1 MEFEAENC
9 KGNLLYYGFF
19 KHLQR
24 RKTGVHPHQI
34 IFEKENTENT
44 YISWE
49 DKMKPR
55 IDLDER
61 LAQEGYQALVSRRD
75 EMLSLAEEIIWRHC
89 LNPKSGDLMSEVD
102 SFPDI
107 RFLTGNYYVGSVS
120 YGYVY
125 RDKKYQAYHIK
136 EGRLRHKHHNGREWV
151 SEWLPLDSPETTR
164 YYQILLSLRLTG
176 GGGGE
181 EDDYMGLDLEAE
193 FVELGVSLEFDVL
206 SHDAI

>member
-1 MEFEAENC
+1 MD
-9 KGNLLYYGFF
+9 FF
-19 KHLQR
+19 KHLRR
-24 RKTGVHPHQI
+24 RKAGVHPHQI
-34 IFEKENTENT
+34 IFERENTENT
-44 YISWE
+44 YITWE

-55 IDLDER
+55 IDLDDGITQEEH
-61 LAQEGYQALVSRRD
+61 LALASRWD
-75 EMLSLAEEIIWRHC
+75 EMLSLAEEIIWRNY
-89 LNPKSGDLMSEVD
+89 LNPKSDDLMSEVN

-136 EGRLRHKHHNGREWV
+136 EGRLRHKHHNGKEWV
-151 SEWLPLDSPETTR
+151 SEWLPLDSPEITR

-176 GGGGE
+176 DEGGE

-193 FVELGVSLEFDVL
+193 FLKLDDPLEFEIL
-206 SHDAI
+206 SHDVI